1 MSEKLAAS
9 EIDERFDE
17 GGDEGAVEAD
27 GQDATNLH
35 RFGAGGP
42 ERRGL
47 GSILKAD
54 GTIAAGGA
62 GKSYDS
68 GRALLDTAR
77 G

>member
-1 MSEKLAAS
+1 MDRTRQIS
-9 EIDERFDE
+9 ID
-17 GGDEGAVEAD
+17 
-27 GQDATNLH
+27 L
-35 RFGAGGP
+35 GP
-42 ERRGL
+42 EAPSEEGL